1 MGASCSTYN
10 EGFSRHFKWGFY
22 DRFTNTLRQCLTRT
36 KIIAIEVE
44 KKKEASI
51 PIECLIRGH
60 KRDEE
65 RVRYNG
71 KKGKKETKCLLI
83 QGKKGNPINELI

>member
-1 MGASCSTYN
+1 MTGLQT
-10 EGFSRHFKWGFY
+10 HFGNVLQGL
-22 DRFTNTLRQCLTRT
+22 RSQPLRQ
-36 KIIAIEVE
+36 K